1 MHGTVVKNTEILS
14 VEDFLFGKCI
24 YDQINSRLWGWYY
37 YRIYLPFFSNCLYKI
52 RCCVCTDA
60 FQILWNHLNQ
70 KHSGKRVRFWGWLVC
85 LLQWR
90 VSFTYSVILV
100 DTDISLICFL
110 YITGPRQ
117 SKTQMKCCIFPFTG
131 N

>member
-1 MHGTVVKNTEILS
+1 MHGTVLKNTEILS

-24 YDQINSRLWGWYY
+24 YDQINPRLWGMMH
-37 YRIYLPFFSNCLYKI
+37 LQNLFALFSYCLFKI

-70 KHSGKRVRFWGWLVC
+70 KHSGKRLRFWGWFVC
-85 LLQWR
+85 LFPWR
-90 VSFTYSVILV
+90 VSFAYSVMLAHA
-100 DTDISLICFL
+100 DISLICFL
-110 YITGPRQ
+110 YTTGPRQ
-117 SKTQMKCCIFPFTG
+117 SNAQMKCCIFLFTG